1 MTRYGTRALYGRC
14 DSRDLKLQLLAPGSR
29 PVVAETMFKSG
40 ERCMK
45 TVPLSKPYMM
55 IYCQHDHPPD
65 KSRVYLLLLSQT
77 EFFHHSY
84 AHCTLSTIRSSL
96 SCVMQTDPQTRLE
109 SCSKVRFSSSRD
121 DRLRT
126 RASGP
131 LVPTSSPNTPRLNC
145 CFGSSVSIYRRRHR
159 CCSPGYV
166 HMIIRFSSMMI

>member
-14 DSRDLKLQLLAPGSR
+14 DSRDLKLQLLAPGPR

-131 LVPTSSPNTPRLNC
+131 LVPTSSPNTSVKLLLWVQRLNL
-145 CFGSSVSIYRRRHR
+145 
-159 CCSPGYV
+159 
-166 HMIIRFSSMMI
+166 